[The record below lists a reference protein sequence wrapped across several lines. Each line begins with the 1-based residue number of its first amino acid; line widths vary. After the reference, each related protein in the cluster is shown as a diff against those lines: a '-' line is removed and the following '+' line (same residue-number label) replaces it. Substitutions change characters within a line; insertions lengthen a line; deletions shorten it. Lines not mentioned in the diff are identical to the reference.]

1 MAKLQC
7 LQADYAFRGGEH
19 AVRMAVNGGALE
31 VEVEDRL
38 TTDQWRGEFDAA
50 FIEDLTH
57 KTGNFKQFGIFCSM
71 LESALT
77 QSSESVSLDLLTYT
91 DLEALRSRKVGVGP
105 RHLPSALKAS
115 PLSSKRYLILIYSV
129 EFDRIH
135 YPLPLPYVGKPD
147 PVALQKVIRE
157 LKEELALLKARPGK
171 DFRDA
176 EIRRL
181 QDELQRTLE
190 EKQEVE
196 SVVLGLQ
203 EEMRLATKSCAAKE
217 VKILK
222 KIVQS
227 LEEELLKEK
236 TKHQRAATKRLQEN
250 RQLASELA
258 EVKASERTLRI
269 RVKSLTAELALYKKG
284 VRVQGSEP
292 AGRLEA
298 ERAALP
304 RSTPTGSAPQSRS
317 AAARASGHG
326 KAREEPRS
334 SSGERAAA
342 WPPPRQRSASRES
355 RGGSQSR
362 LPRQSPSP
370 AGSRP
375 PRFDPT
381 AFVKAKERKQKEAEL
396 RNPRRPRRGA
406 GAVPWARGVS
416 AGGGGGDSPG
426 RSRGR
431 SSSAESVRSRRSAVS
446 SGSEADEYSEP
457 VPLRRRAARTRKPL
471 SSSSWNGP
479 SSAPRAAGHKKHS
492 ASTPSSGRRAGKEN
506 LYEEPAA
513 DLSEIDARLQA
524 LQEYMNNLDTRT

>member
-7 LQADYAFRGGEH
+7 LQADYVFRGGEH
-19 AVRMAVNGGALE
+19 AVRMAVNGNALE

-91 DLEALRSRKVGVGP
+91 DLESLRSRKIGVGP
-105 RHLPSALKAS
+105 RHLPSAVKAS

-181 QDELQRTLE
+181 RDELQRTLE

-227 LEEELLKEK
+227 LEEELLREK
-236 TKHQRAATKRLQEN
+236 TKHQRAASKRLQEN

-258 EVKASERTLRI
+258 EAKASERTLRI
-269 RVKSLTAELALYKKG
+269 RVKSLAAELALYKKG
-284 VRVQGSEP
+284 RSSP
-292 AGRLEA
+292 AG
-298 ERAALP
+298 
-304 RSTPTGSAPQSRS
+304 PTPQSRS
-317 AAARASGHG
+317 AAPRAFGHG
-326 KAREEPRS
+326 KAREERRS
-334 SSGERAAA
+334 SSGERAGA
-342 WPPPRQRSASRES
+342 WPPPRQRSTSRES

-362 LPRQSPSP
+362 LPRRSPSP

-396 RNPRRPRRGA
+396 KNQRRPRRGA
-406 GAVPWARGVS
+406 GPAPPASWARGAS
-416 AGGGGGDSPG
+416 TFGGGDSPG

-431 SSSAESVRSRRSAVS
+431 SSSAESVRSRRSAVT

-457 VPLRRRAARTRKPL
+457 APLRGRRRAARARKPL

-479 SSAPRAAGHKKHS
+479 SSAPRAAGHKTRL

>member
-396 RNPRRPRRGA
+396 RNCRS
-406 GAVPWARGVS
+406 VS
-416 AGGGGGDSPG
+416 ELLPPPL
-426 RSRGR
+426 
-431 SSSAESVRSRRSAVS
+431 SSAESVRSRRSAVS

-457 VPLRRRAARTRKPL
+457 VPLRGRRRAARTRKPL